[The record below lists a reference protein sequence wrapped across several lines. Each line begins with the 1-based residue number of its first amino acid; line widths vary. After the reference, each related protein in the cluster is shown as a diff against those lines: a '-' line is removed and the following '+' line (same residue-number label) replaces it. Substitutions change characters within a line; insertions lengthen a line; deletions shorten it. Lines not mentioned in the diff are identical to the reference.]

1 MADGTQDNGVA
12 AVREPVGEVLGT
24 PAGNVVPDVGAPAAR
39 GEVGIGNVRLL
50 PAALG
55 LAYRDLLPARGEEAP
70 LLCLEDLRHPAIE
83 DKPQIIDA
91 REILRLQVGLHRR
104 RALPH
109 AAWDFVA

>member
-24 PAGNVVPDVGAPAAR
+24 PPRNVVPDVGTPAAR

-55 LAYRDLLPARGEEAP
+55 LAYRDLLPARGEDAP
-70 LLCLEDLRHPAIE
+70 LLCLEDLRNPAIE
-83 DKPQIIDA
+83 AEPQNINTRDIV
-91 REILRLQVGLHRR
+91 RLQVGL
-104 RALPH
+104 PPT
-109 AAWDFVA
+109 